1 MPKDAYGEPRLTPY
15 FSPHRR
21 LLAAAQNEHAVRA
34 ASVPQ
39 QAFLRTSDTASLDAD
54 VFRTPP
60 LRRLVKKTTLACQRA
75 VVASPQRKPCRRQ
88 TRRRTMLRLL
98 ALTLIAATRAERQ
111 QVGDDGQAKR
121 LFESMFPREWVFEQ
135 QFEGRGKGR
144 KNGSVRVK
152 LDKSRIAKFRGGLKG
167 IWNLKETKK
176 PNFLELELPLNKA
189 DDKYLLYQVNCRP
202 GKYFDNAVNFDEE
215 GTIYEV
221 SSFVPTPETMKPVGK
236 FSVRPI
242 AAKPMLDRSLRC

>member
-1 MPKDAYGEPRLTPY
+1 
-15 FSPHRR
+15 
-21 LLAAAQNEHAVRA
+21 
-34 ASVPQ
+34 
-39 QAFLRTSDTASLDAD
+39 
-54 VFRTPP
+54 
-60 LRRLVKKTTLACQRA
+60 
-75 VVASPQRKPCRRQ
+75 
-88 TRRRTMLRLL
+88 MLRLL
-98 ALTLIAATRAERQ
+98 AFTLIAATRAERQ

-144 KNGSVRVK
+144 KNGAVRVK
-152 LDKSRIAKFRGGLKG
+152 LDKSRIATFRGGLRG

-189 DDKYLLYQVNCRP
+189 DDRYLLYQVNCRP

-215 GTIYEV
+215 GVIYEV
-221 SSFVPTPETMKPVGK
+221 TSFVPSPETMKPVGK

>member
-1 MPKDAYGEPRLTPY
+1 MTAHL
-15 FSPHRR
+15 S
-21 LLAAAQNEHAVRA
+21 AADEFP
-34 ASVPQ
+34 S
-39 QAFLRTSDTASLDAD
+39 
-54 VFRTPP
+54 PP
-60 LRRLVKKTTLACQRA
+60 LRRLGKDNPSLAE
-75 VVASPQRKPCRRQ
+75 SSGTPCRRQ
-88 TRRRTMLRLL
+88 THVAETMLRLL
-98 ALTLIAATRAERQ
+98 AFTLITTTLAERQ

-221 SSFVPTPETMKPVGK
+221 TSFVPTPETMKPVGK

>member
-1 MPKDAYGEPRLTPY
+1 MRCGETPGNPRATALSLQLRCTY
-15 FSPHRR
+15 RHAR
-21 LLAAAQNEHAVRA
+21 LAFVQAACSLNTCDSTFVEAVEF
-34 ASVPQ
+34 P
-39 QAFLRTSDTASLDAD
+39 
-54 VFRTPP
+54 TPP
-60 LRRLVKKTTLACQRA
+60 LRRLGKDNPRLPESSGSIAA
-75 VVASPQRKPCRRQ
+75 VPQPLERSRRKMPS
-88 TRRRTMLRLL
+88 LRLL
-98 ALTLIAATRAERQ
+98 ALTLITATLAERQ

-144 KNGSVRVK
+144 KNGAVRVK

>member
-1 MPKDAYGEPRLTPY
+1 
-15 FSPHRR
+15 
-21 LLAAAQNEHAVRA
+21 
-34 ASVPQ
+34 
-39 QAFLRTSDTASLDAD
+39 
-54 VFRTPP
+54 
-60 LRRLVKKTTLACQRA
+60 
-75 VVASPQRKPCRRQ
+75 
-88 TRRRTMLRLL
+88 MLRLL
-98 ALTLIAATRAERQ
+98 AFTLITAACAERQ

-176 PNFLELELPLNKA
+176 PNFLV
-189 DDKYLLYQVNCRP
+189 YQVNCRP

>member
-1 MPKDAYGEPRLTPY
+1 M
-15 FSPHRR
+15 
-21 LLAAAQNEHAVRA
+21 
-34 ASVPQ
+34 
-39 QAFLRTSDTASLDAD
+39 RTCDSASLDAD
-54 VFRTPP
+54 AFWTPP
-60 LRRLVKKTTLACQRA
+60 QRPSVKDNPRLPESSGSIAAAQAVPSTDTPQKK
-75 VVASPQRKPCRRQ
+75 
-88 TRRRTMLRLL
+88 MLRLL
-98 ALTLIAATRAERQ
+98 ALTLITTACAERQ

-121 LFESMFPREWVFEQ
+121 LFESMFPREWVFDQ

-221 SSFVPTPETMKPVGK
+221 TSFVPTPETMKPVGK

>member
-1 MPKDAYGEPRLTPY
+1 MP
-15 FSPHRR
+15 S
-21 LLAAAQNEHAVRA
+21 
-34 ASVPQ
+34 
-39 QAFLRTSDTASLDAD
+39 
-54 VFRTPP
+54 
-60 LRRLVKKTTLACQRA
+60 
-75 VVASPQRKPCRRQ
+75 
-88 TRRRTMLRLL
+88 LRLL
-98 ALTLIAATRAERQ
+98 AFTLIAATRAERQ

>member
-1 MPKDAYGEPRLTPY
+1 MKPASWALSLPLPLELEHVELAFVQAVG
-15 FSPHRR
+15 
-21 LLAAAQNEHAVRA
+21 LLNTCD
-34 ASVPQ
+34 S
-39 QAFLRTSDTASLDAD
+39 TSLDA
-54 VFRTPP
+54 VRFR
-60 LRRLVKKTTLACQRA
+60 RSRCVARSKDTLAATESSGKSPHSEA
-75 VVASPQRKPCRRQ
+75 VPSTD

>member
-1 MPKDAYGEPRLTPY
+1 
-15 FSPHRR
+15 
-21 LLAAAQNEHAVRA
+21 
-34 ASVPQ
+34 
-39 QAFLRTSDTASLDAD
+39 
-54 VFRTPP
+54 
-60 LRRLVKKTTLACQRA
+60 
-75 VVASPQRKPCRRQ
+75 
-88 TRRRTMLRLL
+88 MLRLL
-98 ALTLIAATRAERQ
+98 AFTLITTACAERQ

-135 QFEGRGKGR
+135 TFEGRGKGR

-221 SSFVPTPETMKPVGK
+221 SSFVPSPETMKPVGK